1 MEIDEKIL
9 GHLNTKYKD
18 SLFRKVFGSKDKR
31 SARWR
36 LELYN
41 ALSGKKHNESHLKC
55 PKTSG

>member
-1 MEIDEKIL
+1 MNFEDNIT

-18 SLFRKVFGSKDKR
+18 SLFRKVFGAEDKR

-41 ALSGKKHNESHLKC
+41 ALSGKQHTNPEDL
-55 PKTSG
+55 